1 MRFAFVTTEFPT
13 ARPTAGG
20 LSSYVAR
27 MSRLLAEAGHE
38 VEIFVSVDGPA
49 GVETG
54 PGIQIWNSC
63 RVHHVQRRRSALSRL
78 WNRLLRLTGQ
88 RPRMLQHLF
97 RANAEAIAAAVGRAQ
112 AEAPFDVVH
121 STDHRGI
128 GLYLAIRPGRLLVVR
143 CSAAMDLYMACD
155 GWQGQGSHWQAV
167 LEEATI
173 RRADLAFAP
182 SRLVADHYSRKLGRP
197 VQVLRPPAY
206 LETTAQDVP
215 LHPPADAPAD
225 MPLAPDS
232 GPLPQRYLI
241 HFAAGLIARKG
252 TDLVAA
258 ALQQALRDEPGLTMI
273 WVGLLDQASRAAWL
287 APLGAAA
294 AQVICLPPLPKPELY
309 ALVRTALAAVLPSRV
324 DNLPNT
330 VIESLMLGVPVIG
343 SRASSIEELVE
354 DGVTGVLVDNGAVA
368 PLAAAMVMAWRGTLP
383 LRRDTAWAATAMA
396 LPFQPEAALHAY
408 LGAVSAAPAVQPN
421 DTST

>member
-13 ARPTAGG
+13 TRPTAGG
-20 LSSYVAR
+20 LATYVAR
-27 MSRLLAEAGHE
+27 MTLLLAEAGHE
-38 VEIFVSVDGPA
+38 VEIFVPVDGAAAVQA
-49 GVETG
+49 GR
-54 PGIQIWNSC
+54 GIRTWNGC
-63 RVHHVQRRRSALSRL
+63 RVHHVQRRRPPLSRL

-88 RPRMLQHLF
+88 RHRMVQRLF
-97 RANAEAIAAAVGRAQ
+97 LANAEAVAAAVEQVQ
-112 AEAPFDVVH
+112 AGAPFDVVH
-121 STDHRGI
+121 SADHRGI
-128 GLYLAIRPGRLLVVR
+128 GLHLARHPGRLLVVR

-155 GWQGQGSHWQAV
+155 GWQGQGSHWQAA
-167 LEEATI
+167 LEEAAI

-182 SRLVADHYSRKLGRP
+182 SRFVADHYSRKLGRP
-197 VQVLRPPAY
+197 MQVLRPPAY
-206 LETTAQDVP
+206 LETTAHDVP
-215 LHPPADAPAD
+215 PGAPPASHP
-225 MPLAPDS
+225 
-232 GPLPQRYLI
+232 GPLPARYLI
-241 HFAAGLIARKG
+241 HFAAGLIPRKG

-258 ALQQALRDEPGLTMI
+258 ALQLALRDEPGLTMI

-309 ALVRTALAAVLPSRV
+309 ALVRAAVAAVLPSRV

-354 DGVTGVLVDNGAVA
+354 DGVTGVLVDNGAIA
-368 PLAAAMVMAWRGTLP
+368 PLADAMVKAWRETLA
-383 LRRDTAWAATAMA
+383 LRRDTPWATTAQA
-396 LPFQPEAALHAY
+396 RPFQPEAALQAY
-408 LGAVSAAPAVQPN
+408 LGAISAARAVQPK